1 MQFALRTVDKL
12 CANMSNM
19 VCYHGISVHDGFFPM
34 AQSRSIA
41 RKLALKR
48 KLRGGLSAGLLDSRS
63 LSSFPFASSG
73 LPLCTSALGDEES
86 EQKLMR
92 MTKAEL
98 VELILQMREENTGF
112 KSHHSSVCEEE
123 EVQHGAVDFDSKEAL
138 IKALED
144 GIAWPEAGEQE
155 FWNRG
160 PRTGDDGTM
169 CLSEDLQDTRNESY
183 SANKSQSPIH
193 IVHVTAEMA
202 PLAKVG
208 GLGDVVTG
216 LAAASKRQG
225 HIVDVILPFYEC
237 IDTTQIEDL
246 VMERTFD
253 SFMGREEDGGH
264 LAMSTVSIECWT
276 GKIEGCPVRL
286 LKPQHVPYFR
296 GGAIYGGSYN
306 ETEAYLIFCRASLE
320 YMAQSGMDVDIIH
333 AHEWQGAAVPMLFWE
348 LFSSRMPHARPI
360 LTIHNMDNTGECR
373 QDEFAATGVS
383 GSLFASVDK
392 ALDERT
398 IGHNPERLCLL
409 KGGIVYSSAV
419 TTVSPTYAQ
428 ETLTGGTAGFLQS
441 TLAKPEVTNKY
452 MGILNGIDTDVWN
465 PATDPYLPAC
475 FSSHI
480 PNGKSLCKKYLQRG
494 LGMNE
499 DPEKPLVAVISR
511 LVPQKGIH
519 LIEHAAVQ
527 TMEKGGQ
534 FVLLGTGHASG
545 GLQGIAHDRF
555 RDNKDMSMLF
565 MYSEPLS
572 HLIYAAADMF
582 LVPSMF
588 EPCGLT
594 QMIALRYGG
603 VPIVRRTGGL
613 ADTVRD
619 VSASGSNDA
628 APPLR
633 GNGFVFDGVDA
644 GSLEEALDRAFSMY
658 TTSPQAWHTL
668 STNNMKESICLSWDG
683 SGASYEQLYLG
694 CLNR

>member
-1 MQFALRTVDKL
+1 
-12 CANMSNM
+12 
-19 VCYHGISVHDGFFPM
+19 
-34 AQSRSIA
+34 
-41 RKLALKR
+41 
-48 KLRGGLSAGLLDSRS
+48 
-63 LSSFPFASSG
+63 
-73 LPLCTSALGDEES
+73 
-86 EQKLMR
+86 
-92 MTKAEL
+92 
-98 VELILQMREENTGF
+98 
-112 KSHHSSVCEEE
+112 
-123 EVQHGAVDFDSKEAL
+123 
-138 IKALED
+138 
-144 GIAWPEAGEQE
+144 
-155 FWNRG
+155 
-160 PRTGDDGTM
+160 
-169 CLSEDLQDTRNESY
+169 
-183 SANKSQSPIH
+183 
-193 IVHVTAEMA
+193 
-202 PLAKVG
+202 
-208 GLGDVVTG
+208 
-216 LAAASKRQG
+216 
-225 HIVDVILPFYEC
+225 
-237 IDTTQIEDL
+237 
-246 VMERTFD
+246 
-253 SFMGREEDGGH
+253 
-264 LAMSTVSIECWT
+264 
-276 GKIEGCPVRL
+276 
-286 LKPQHVPYFR
+286 
-296 GGAIYGGSYN
+296 
-306 ETEAYLIFCRASLE
+306 
-320 YMAQSGMDVDIIH
+320 
-333 AHEWQGAAVPMLFWE
+333 
-348 LFSSRMPHARPI
+348 
-360 LTIHNMDNTGECR
+360 
-373 QDEFAATGVS
+373 
-383 GSLFASVDK
+383 LFASVDK

-475 FSSHI
+475 FSSQI

-658 TTSPQAWHTL
+658 TTSPQAWHSL